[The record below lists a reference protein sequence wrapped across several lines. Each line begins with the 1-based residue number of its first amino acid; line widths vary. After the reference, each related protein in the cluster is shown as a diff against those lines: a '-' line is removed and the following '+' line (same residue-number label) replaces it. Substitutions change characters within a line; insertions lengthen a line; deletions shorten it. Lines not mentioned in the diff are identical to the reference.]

1 MLSYEITNKNPLF
14 LVVEIVP
21 LSLPAMSTLPPNENR
36 GPLDHLALRYLRQAL
51 NNPHPHD
58 EPYVLSEAEL
68 RVIRHVRR
76 QTLIIAALVGV
87 LGVVLMYVP
96 QYGWP
101 ELFVEI
107 PLSFFGQSYAL
118 PITALL
124 YGLILVYLEVS
135 ILLAVNL
142 RATKL
147 IMAACQFPRAHDA
160 RYDHHLKDI
169 ALASHRRRRTT
180 RVVPRMGIDPYLNLP
195 RWGLATFFLLN
206 ILKAVLST
214 QALRYAVSRLFSRV
228 VQPVID
234 LIGLPIYAFWNAYA
248 SWQVVHEAQIRI
260 MAPSTIREFV
270 GELYDELGKN
280 EQFRSMILDALQY
293 IAVLKRQYNYAHFLL
308 TETLLD
314 RFNLRA
320 GTPHPGEFT
329 DRLKQAPPEVRRGL
343 ERLLVF
349 GAVVD
354 GRLSLLEKWRFRQL
368 RKKGLLTHSR
378 TAIGRVS
385 ADYNHGRGLW
395 V

>member
-1 MLSYEITNKNPLF
+1 
-14 LVVEIVP
+14 
-21 LSLPAMSTLPPNENR
+21 MSTLPPNENR

-51 NNPHPHD
+51 NDPHPHD
-58 EPYVLSEAEL
+58 EPYVLSEAEH
-68 RVIRHVRR
+68 RIIRHVRR
-76 QTLIIAALVGV
+76 QTLVAAALIGV
-87 LGVVLMYVP
+87 LGVALMYLP

-101 ELFVEI
+101 ELFVEL
-107 PLSFFGQSYAL
+107 PLSFFGQTYSL

-124 YGLILVYLEVS
+124 YGLILVYLEITLLIS
-135 ILLAVNL
+135 INL

-169 ALASHRRRRTT
+169 AMASHRRRRST
-180 RVVPRMGIDPYLNLP
+180 RVVPRLGIDPYLNLP

-206 ILKAVLST
+206 ILKAVFSA
-214 QALRYAVSRLFSRV
+214 QILRYALSRLFSRV
-228 VQPVID
+228 LRPVID
-234 LIGLPIYAFWNAYA
+234 LAGMPIYAFWNAYA
-248 SWQVVHEAQIRI
+248 SWQVVHEAQIRV
-260 MAPSTIREFV
+260 MAPTTIREFV
-270 GELYDELGKN
+270 GELHDELGKN

-293 IAVLKRQYNYAHFLL
+293 IAVLKRQYNYAHFLF

-314 RFNLRA
+314 RFNLRTS
-320 GTPHPGEFT
+320 TPQPGEFAE
-329 DRLKQAPPEVRRGL
+329 RLTQAPPEVRRGL

-368 RKKGLLTHSR
+368 RRKGLLTHSR
-378 TAIGRVS
+378 AAIGRMS